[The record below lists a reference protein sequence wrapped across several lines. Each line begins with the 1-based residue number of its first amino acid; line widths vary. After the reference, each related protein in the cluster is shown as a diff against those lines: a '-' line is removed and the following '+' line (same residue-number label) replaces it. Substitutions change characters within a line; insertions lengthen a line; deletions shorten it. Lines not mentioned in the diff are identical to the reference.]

1 MIAQK
6 IKEFHDAKI
15 AAHKAFEALRA
26 AHAVEHA
33 WSAYVRDE
41 ATQISKAEANE
52 IAEARAAV
60 EAADEAFTEAKAEL
74 AAAKAELAAAKSNAL
89 SHRIDK
95 ATFALDSVLML
106 QGHNFNDA
114 TRGALE
120 YVLTTLH
127 EVSKTR

>member
-1 MIAQK
+1 MTPQK
-6 IKEFHDAKI
+6 LTELNNVSI
-15 AAHKAFEALRA
+15 AASAVYEKAYEAAQEA
-26 AHAVEHA
+26 AHNDPKNVAVYTSKCLKALKKAE
-33 WSAYVRDE
+33 SAYD
-41 ATQISKAEANE
+41 
-52 IAEARAAV
+52 
-60 EAADEAFTEAKAEL
+60 AFVAAKAQYESEL
-74 AAAKAELAAAKSNAL
+74 AAAKNNAL